1 MRRMAVALIAFVL
14 VATGCS
20 WFVVSID
27 GDWTGIGET
36 QMMMGETLVTF
47 TSLSATFDSG
57 AYDFRYTIRVDG
69 DGEPESFLN
78 SHSGTVSPS
87 NPSVDQT
94 MTFTVS
100 SSSGDKAP
108 PVGTSFAGKLLY
120 LDRKVMVLEIV
131 AGEDGPVLNWAFE
144 RQ

>member
-14 VATGCS
+14 VATGCA

-36 QMMMGETLVTF
+36 QMMMGQTLVTF
-47 TSLSATFDSG
+47 TSLNATFDSG
-57 AYDFRYTIRVDG
+57 TYDFRYTMKFEY

-87 NPSVDQT
+87 DPSVGDS
-94 MTFTVS
+94 MTFRVS
-100 SSSGDKAP
+100 SSSGDMAP
-108 PVGTSFAGKLLY
+108 LPGESFVGTLLY

-131 AGEDGPVLNWAFE
+131 AGDDGPVLNWTFE